1 MVTTTNGLLKGKKL
15 IFSLQLHVSIVFTKP
30 PFLNINSQ
38 FPQYRA
44 SIISVYIHAHKDDL
58 YQHQCLKPQVK
69 VQLDS
74 CTVP

>member
-1 MVTTTNGLLKGKKL
+1 MVTTTNGLLKEKL
-15 IFSLQLHVSIVFTKP
+15 IFSLHLHVSIVFTEP

-38 FPQYRA
+38 FPQYRP
-44 SIISVYIHAHKDDL
+44 SITSVHIHAHKDDL

-69 VQLDS
+69 VQRDS